1 MFPYISSTGNGN
13 IIVDVGF
20 ERDDEMNDERVDLI
34 IDMYR
39 KKYDWSKHV
48 WGYQETEQPY
58 ADSSEDDGSKE
69 EEAGERSDCGME
81 EEIETAHVSP
91 AKKRK
96 NQYQDIGAESRKKR
110 LLCQRS
116 TDKYRDLEEGMK
128 SYIQGMFKS
137 SFTALGLEVRDLIE
151 DRFTKL
157 EQTILSSQTPVGV
170 PAYTQTHGAAP
181 AYTQTHG
188 AALAYTQTHAAATT
202 STQAHGSDSTI
213 SPTPTPASTHAS
225 APATTSRARA
235 SRNKASVPSH
245 TGGPAT
251 AAKTRSQTK
260 VNKK

>member
-1 MFPYISSTGNGN
+1 MFPYISSTRNGN
-13 IIVDVGF
+13 IIVDAGF

-110 LLCQRS
+110 LLC
-116 TDKYRDLEEGMK
+116 
-128 SYIQGMFKS
+128 
-137 SFTALGLEVRDLIE
+137 
-151 DRFTKL
+151 
-157 EQTILSSQTPVGV
+157 
-170 PAYTQTHGAAP
+170 
-181 AYTQTHG
+181 
-188 AALAYTQTHAAATT
+188 
-202 STQAHGSDSTI
+202 
-213 SPTPTPASTHAS
+213 
-225 APATTSRARA
+225 
-235 SRNKASVPSH
+235 
-245 TGGPAT
+245 
-251 AAKTRSQTK
+251 
-260 VNKK
+260 